1 MPLHRSVDSK
11 SIRDQ
16 ILGKRRKKKKK
27 KEEEEEKKVARC
39 MVDYTQP

>member
-27 KEEEEEKKVARC
+27 EEKEKKVARC

>member
-16 ILGKRRKKKKK
+16 ILGKRRKKKK
-27 KEEEEEKKVARC
+27 EEKEKKVARC